1 MVPHELA
8 GQYAKCADCGG
19 RLWVPTDAP
28 RDEFRV
34 EAVTA
39 VTGNVPAPP
48 LAGQHASGQASRP
61 AGAATPAPAA
71 ARRGRPQPPPPP
83 PGAPGAAVRGN
94 PASEAPPQ
102 APPVASPGAAAVPAP
117 PVAVPAPPQPSRK
130 TARFITP
137 EAADSTLKLAEDGKL
152 PDLALREGQRKD
164 KPRTDSTAV
173 NPLVLFIVLTAS
185 VVMSVFL
192 VMMDFTPVDQRLAR
206 QQARARA
213 TIEEQ
218 FLAPAG
224 EEQPER
230 YQVLL
235 REALLEHSRGNFA
248 EERRL
253 YRRVLRLLRA
263 ELPDEQ
269 QGVTGSRYRDAELEE
284 LLTVLV
290 RTQ

>member
-1 MVPHELA
+1 MAIRISCPRCKTALVVPHELA
-8 GQYAKCADCGG
+8 GRYAKCADCGG
-19 RLWVPTDAP
+19 RLWVPADAP
-28 RDEFRV
+28 
-34 EAVTA
+34 
-39 VTGNVPAPP
+39 
-48 LAGQHASGQASRP
+48 ASG
-61 AGAATPAPAA
+61 ATPAPAA
-71 ARRGRPQPPPPP
+71 ARRARSQPPPPP

-94 PASEAPPQ
+94 PASAAPPQ
-102 APPVASPGAAAVPAP
+102 APPVASPVANPGAAAAPAP
-117 PVAVPAPPQPSRK
+117 PVAVPAAPQSGRK

-164 KPRTDSTAV
+164 RARTESTTV

-185 VVMSVFL
+185 VVLSVFL

-206 QQARARA
+206 DQARARLA
-213 TIEEQ
+213 IEQE
-218 FLAPAG
+218 FLASAG
-224 EEQPER
+224 AEQPER

-269 QGVTGSRYRDAELEE
+269 QGITGSKYNDAELEKWLTI
-284 LLTVLV
+284 LL
-290 RTQ
+290 RSE